1 MKMRLSLPLVSCRS
15 ATRLK
20 TVLAIVAAALGL
32 VSLSGCS
39 PVSLVMSAT
48 GVATDTSMTW
58 DIVKHLHTKLT
69 EDDPRACFLVNSVQR
84 ALNGRCGAFVP
95 GSLTAADIANS
106 GYSGCIVDIAVRDPK
121 LWPAVPELIEK
132 GARPATCVISPLAEL
147 AELHPCPD
155 FSKASP
161 AVLASLRQLAETDPR
176 AVRHDVFRML
186 SCPSARVA
194 GLDHVLEGWLD
205 KGRLEPGKL
214 SFSPLGALH
223 PEMIQS
229 RFSRELEV
237 AGHSAESAMGSYD
250 GALPSGFEE
259 ALRTSDYAALEW
271 WFYRVPRL
279 ASKVPPMHGGE
290 LAWLPLQRV
299 LVPNFLAAPET
310 RKRMVEFLMHHG
322 ASPWA
327 HLPFDPNRSI
337 VNYAQSVKSPLV
349 ALLDP
354 PVKLQPAAPKVA
366 QAPAGDASLRS
377 AMHGQSA
384 RTP

>member
-1 MKMRLSLPLVSCRS
+1 M
-15 ATRLK
+15 A
-20 TVLAIVAAALGL
+20 
-32 VSLSGCS
+32 GCS

-58 DIVKHLHTKLT
+58 DIVKYLHAKAT

-95 GSLTAADIANS
+95 GSLTPADIAQS

-132 GARPATCVISPLAEL
+132 GAQPNRCFVSPLTEL
-147 AELHPCPD
+147 AELHPCPE

-161 AVLASLRQLAETDPR
+161 AVLASLRQMAETDPR
-176 AVRHDVFRML
+176 AIRHDVFRMF
-186 SCPSARVA
+186 SCPNAHVA

-205 KGRLEPGKL
+205 KGLLQPGRL

-223 PEMIQS
+223 PAMINT

-237 AGHSAESAMGSYD
+237 AGHGAESAIGSYD
-250 GALPSGFEE
+250 GTLPSGFEE

-271 WFYRVPRL
+271 WIARVPRL
-279 ASKVPPMHGGE
+279 AKTVPPMHGGE

-310 RKRMVEFLMHHG
+310 RKRLVEFLMQRG
-322 ASPWA
+322 ADPWA
-327 HLPFDPNRSI
+327 HLPFDPNRSV

-349 ALLDP
+349 TMLDP
-354 PVKLQPAAPKVA
+354 PVKLPPTAPRLA
-366 QAPAGDASLRS
+366 QAPNGDAGSRS
-377 AMHGQSA
+377 ALRAQATTRS
-384 RTP
+384 P